1 MLEQM
6 NPIGIALRVSI
17 MYVYALTLV
26 RISGKQS
33 LGQLTPM
40 DFVVTLVIG
49 DLFDDVFWTEVPV
62 IEGLVA
68 LAAIILTHILVTF
81 VTSRNKTIYRMLSSP
96 ARALVKEGKLVQENL
111 QREWIRP
118 ETVQS
123 ELRLSGEEHMKDI
136 KEARLEPSGQLS
148 VIQAEESKPV
158 QKKDE
163 RLFR

>member
-6 NPIGIALRVSI
+6 DPVGITLRVSI
-17 MYVYALTLV
+17 MYLYALTLA

-40 DFVVTLVIG
+40 DFVVTLIIG

-62 IEGLVA
+62 VEGLVA
-68 LAAIILTHILVTF
+68 FASLIFLHMF
-81 VTSRNKTIYRMLSSP
+81 VTLVSSRNKTIYWLLASP
-96 ARALVKEGKLVQENL
+96 ARVLVRDGRLVLENL

-118 ETVQS
+118 ETVQF
-123 ELRLSGEEHMKDI
+123 ELRLNGEEHL
-136 KEARLEPSGQLS
+136 KEVKATKLEPSGQMS
-148 VIQAEESKPV
+148 VLNADESKPL

-163 RLFR
+163 RLLR